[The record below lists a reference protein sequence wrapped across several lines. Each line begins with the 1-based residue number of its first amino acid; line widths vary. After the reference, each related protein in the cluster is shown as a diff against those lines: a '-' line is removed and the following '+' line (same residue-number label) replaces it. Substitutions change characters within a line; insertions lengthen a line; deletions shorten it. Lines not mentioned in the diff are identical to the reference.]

1 MRKRGSEGIVRRRW
15 QPGSAPFIYLTPSS
29 SARTSVSGALTHSMP
44 ETIALFQV
52 QSFNR
57 SGKRHGPCR
66 CCSSLY
72 RSFPASELSVSSA
85 CCSFASRDLSP
96 VSSRR
101 VRVLR
106 SSVSFRLMTF
116 IDRISTNFAKSRA
129 PLILRCPLNK
139 KLL

>member
-1 MRKRGSEGIVRRRW
+1 MRKRGAEGIVRRRW

-44 ETIALFQV
+44 ETIALV
-52 QSFNR
+52 RLFNR
-57 SGKRHGPCR
+57 SGKRHRPCR
-66 CCSSLY
+66 CCSPLY
-72 RSFPASELSVSSA
+72 RSFPAGELSVSSA